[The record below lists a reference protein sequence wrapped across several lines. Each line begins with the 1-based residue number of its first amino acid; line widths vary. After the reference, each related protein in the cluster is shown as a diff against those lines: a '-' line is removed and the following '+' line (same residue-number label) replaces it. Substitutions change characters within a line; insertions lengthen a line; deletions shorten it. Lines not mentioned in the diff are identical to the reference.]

1 LEEHYM
7 KRTVLLA
14 AVALTFVGCAAIQEA
29 RELDETI
36 AAAEKEIAAAAK
48 TGHLWSTTEAKL
60 KDAQKLKDDEP
71 SQAMKLAKQALA
83 EAKLAQQQAMD
94 NANAK
99 PHFNN

>member
-1 LEEHYM
+1 M

-36 AAAEKEIAAAAK
+36 ATAQKEIAAADKMGA
-48 TGHLWSTTEAKL
+48 LWRDTEDKL

-71 SQAMKLAKQALA
+71 DKAMKLAKQALA
-83 EAKLAQQQAMD
+83 EAKLAQKQALD
-94 NANAK
+94 NAKAK
-99 PHFNN
+99 PDY